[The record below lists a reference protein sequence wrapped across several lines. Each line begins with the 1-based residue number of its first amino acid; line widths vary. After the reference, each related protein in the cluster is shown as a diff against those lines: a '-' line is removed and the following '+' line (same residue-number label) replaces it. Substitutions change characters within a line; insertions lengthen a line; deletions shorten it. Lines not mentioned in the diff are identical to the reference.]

1 MVQFAERIRIEL
13 RQERRDRSRSSL
25 LCSRR
30 SDPLRV
36 TVDRRNESV
45 GDTVTAVWQIKT
57 TDELPAESEVL
68 DRLVGGSRRSD
79 NGTGDDGI
87 TGGPTEPQLNDE
99 LMVQFRHR
107 GGDGFVATVAKDGA
121 GALVG
126 YGQASRSTHGWTIGA
141 VIDRGVQP
149 ADRESISTA
158 LFGSLF
164 SAVAGSGGGEVT
176 WWAPRA
182 TSADEDLARTFG
194 MTPARTLLEMRCPLP
209 LDASVVAG
217 AESSATPPFVTRP
230 FVLGQDDDAWL
241 SVNNRAFAGHHEQ
254 GGWTLA
260 TLHTRLSE
268 PWFAAE
274 DLLLHELD
282 GRLAGFCWMKLH
294 TRTGSDSAP
303 LGEIY
308 VIGVD
313 PDCAG
318 VGLGRSLA
326 VAGYRHI
333 TARGAGTAM
342 LYVDDD
348 NVKAIHLYES
358 LGLRVSRRDVAYVT
372 TVPGRFS

>member
-1 MVQFAERIRIEL
+1 
-13 RQERRDRSRSSL
+13 
-25 LCSRR
+25 
-30 SDPLRV
+30 
-36 TVDRRNESV
+36 
-45 GDTVTAVWQIKT
+45 VWQIET
-57 TDELPAESEVL
+57 TDELPAESEML

-79 NGTGDDGI
+79 NGTGEDG
-87 TGGPTEPQLNDE
+87 TVDGMTETRLNDE

-107 GGDGFVATVAKDGA
+107 GGDGFVATIAKDGT

-126 YGQASRSTHGWTIGA
+126 YGQASRSPHGCTIGA
-141 VIDRGVQP
+141 VIDGGVQP
-149 ADRESISTA
+149 DDRESISTA

-164 SAVAGSGGGEVT
+164 SAIADSGGGEVT
-176 WWAPRA
+176 WWAPSA

-194 MTPARTLLEMRCPLP
+194 MTPTRTLLEMRCPLP
-209 LDASVVAG
+209 LDASVVAD
-217 AESSATPPFVTRP
+217 AESSVTAPFLTRPFLTRPFVTRP
-230 FVLGQDDDAWL
+230 FVVGQDDDAWL
-241 SVNNRAFAGHHEQ
+241 SVNNRAFASHHEQ
-254 GGWTLA
+254 GSWTLA
-260 TLHTRLSE
+260 TLHTRLRE

-294 TRTGSDSAP
+294 PRTGSGAGP

>member
-1 MVQFAERIRIEL
+1 M
-13 RQERRDRSRSSL
+13 
-25 LCSRR
+25 
-30 SDPLRV
+30 
-36 TVDRRNESV
+36 
-45 GDTVTAVWQIKT
+45 
-57 TDELPAESEVL
+57 L
-68 DRLVGGSRRSD
+68 DRLVGGARRSD
-79 NGTGDDGI
+79 DGTGADGI
-87 TGGPTEPQLNDE
+87 AGGPTEPQLNDE

-107 GGDGFVATVAKDGA
+107 GGDGFVATIAKDGA
-121 GALVG
+121 GTLVG

-141 VIDRGVQP
+141 VIDSGVQP

-158 LFGSLF
+158 SFGSLF
-164 SAVAGSGGGEVT
+164 SAIADSGGGEVT

-209 LDASVVAG
+209 LDASVVTD
-217 AESSATPPFVTRP
+217 AEPSVTRP
-230 FVLGQDDDAWL
+230 FVNRPFVIRPFVVGQDDDAWL

-294 TRTGSDSAP
+294 PRTGPGVAP

-333 TARGAGTAM
+333 AARGAGTAM

-348 NVKAIHLYES
+348 NLKAIHLYES

-372 TVPGRFS
+372 TVPGRIS